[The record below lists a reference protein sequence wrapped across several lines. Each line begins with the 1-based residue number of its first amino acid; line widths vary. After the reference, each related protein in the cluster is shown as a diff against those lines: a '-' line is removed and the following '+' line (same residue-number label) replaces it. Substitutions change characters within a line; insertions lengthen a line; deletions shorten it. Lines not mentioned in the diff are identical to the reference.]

1 MSALHRFRFS
11 RFTRILATTL
21 AGALMLFTGL
31 LSTGAL
37 ASFRLIPIEMDMEPS
52 GRGATQ
58 IFRVENDGKDP
69 VAIDV
74 KVMARGMDQ
83 DGQDVLTDAEDS
95 FAIVPEQIILQPG
108 ENQSIRVQWSGD
120 PKPAKELPFRL
131 VAEQLP
137 IDLGGTPVQGGQVK
151 LLVKYVAS
159 LYVVP
164 EGAKPKLTVVSA
176 GPKPA
181 TAPATGTVMEVVV
194 RNDGTSRQVMRDLEV
209 TAQVNG
215 KTVTLRKEQL
225 TGMVGENV
233 LAGVTRRFHIPWPAD
248 LPQGPAT
255 VTLSVP

>member
-1 MSALHRFRFS
+1 MSALHRFFFHGPR
-11 RFTRILATTL
+11 RVLRPVL
-21 AGALMLFTGL
+21 AGVL
-31 LSTGAL
+31 LGTLLASVTAQ

-74 KVMARGMDQ
+74 KVMTRTMDQ

-137 IDLGGTPVQGGQVK
+137 IDLGGAPVQGGQVK

-164 EGAKPKLTVVSA
+164 EGAKAKLVVVSA
-176 GPKPA
+176 TPKPA
-181 TAPATGTVMEVVV
+181 TPPATGTVMEVVV
-194 RNDGTSRQVMRDLEV
+194 RNDGTSRQVMRDLEL

-233 LAGVTRRFHIPWPAD
+233 LAGVSRRFHIPWPAD